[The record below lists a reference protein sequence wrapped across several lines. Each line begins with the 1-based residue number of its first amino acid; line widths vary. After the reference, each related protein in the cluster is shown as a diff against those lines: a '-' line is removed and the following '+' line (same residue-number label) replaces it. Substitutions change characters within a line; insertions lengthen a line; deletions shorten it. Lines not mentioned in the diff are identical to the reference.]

1 MLELSLSGGSAK
13 LVKRDKA
20 WSLGIGANRNPSKIQ
35 PPPLYAIL
43 VLEWLAFEPL
53 MASWSELNPG
63 LDAVLT

>member
-1 MLELSLSGGSAK
+1 LSSEI
-13 LVKRDKA
+13 R
-20 WSLGIGANRNPSKIQ
+20 LGRLALGLTATLQKFSQ